1 MCIYIFTTWLTFNP
15 PPPPPLT
22 AWRIRERNGASP
34 VSKSEANGEK
44 ISIFYEGDNTPV
56 PECSP
61 FYCPGMKQR
70 WRRCDFWGNVVL
82 WFPSRNFILA
92 LQPLSSI
99 TASLLLAGLP
109 TWSPQYTYI
118 SLTSSSRPRETNN
131 RDRVNE
137 RGPNNIGF
145 SKKIEKMEEGKLR
158 KNKVERSIYFSM
170 ADREEPSAHRTSSEL
185 FHGLLDAKRLTRKP
199 Q

>member
-1 MCIYIFTTWLTFNP
+1 MSRFLRDIALKFPFLSSSVVYIYMCIYIFTTWLTFNP

-109 TWSPQYTYI
+109 TWSPQY
-118 SLTSSSRPRETNN
+118 
-131 RDRVNE
+131 V
-137 RGPNNIGF
+137 
-145 SKKIEKMEEGKLR
+145 
-158 KNKVERSIYFSM
+158 YFSYVVIPTER
-170 ADREEPSAHRTSSEL
+170 DE
-185 FHGLLDAKRLTRKP
+185 
-199 Q
+199 